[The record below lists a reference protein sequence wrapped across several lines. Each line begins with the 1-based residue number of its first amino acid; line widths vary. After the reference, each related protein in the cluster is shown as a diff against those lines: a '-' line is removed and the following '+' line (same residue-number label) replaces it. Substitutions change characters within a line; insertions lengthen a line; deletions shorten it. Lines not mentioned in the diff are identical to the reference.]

1 MNFIEIIPNL
11 WLGDDKSVFENM
23 STYKNLDFVFVN
35 CNKDLEFLYKSKKY
49 KDGQMKLNLEKYEL
63 IRFYKYL
70 NDIVIFIYDNIK
82 NNKSVIVH
90 CNDGNQK
97 SPTIVAA
104 YLIKFGKLLTQN
116 AINIIKTKTVDAFK
130 NNKIDFIYPLE
141 KFAGDLHFKNEIYN
155 F

>member
-104 YLIKFGKLLTQN
+104 YLIKYGKMTIEQ
-116 AINIIKTKTVDAFK
+116 AIKLIRTKKNDCFFPNVDYFYSLMFLYK
-130 NNKIDFIYPLE
+130 
-141 KFAGDLHFKNEIYN
+141 
-155 F
+155 

>member
-1 MNFIEIIPNL
+1 MNFVEIIPNL

-104 YLIKFGKLLTQN
+104 YLIKFGKLVTGL
-116 AINIIKTKTVDAFK
+116 
-130 NNKIDFIYPLE
+130 
-141 KFAGDLHFKNEIYN
+141 
-155 F
+155 